1 MKWHQ
6 SLCLYTITHVKHLH
20 AVHSKDMHHLL
31 IFPIKTGI
39 FLYRN
44 NLPNLF
50 DSFMTA
56 PMASQ
61 SKQGMVDVSMLGL
74 ADQYD

>member
-1 MKWHQ
+1 MA
-6 SLCLYTITHVKHLH
+6 SESVPLH
-20 AVHSKDMHHLL
+20 NHTCEASPCIHSKDMHHLL

-61 SKQGMVDVSMLGL
+61 SKQGMVDV
-74 ADQYD
+74 